1 MDPEPASASS
11 PSAQGEGAFK
21 SPHQSGLTGPE
32 SEEPFSLSVPS
43 IALLGLTIAI
53 ATVGVPLAAVLTDR
67 SANRE
72 SMIPTAL
79 EQDGSKFSSPISLT
93 RSGQLGGGDPGRE
106 SQQVRIF

>member
-1 MDPEPASASS
+1 MDPEPASVSS
-11 PSAQGEGAFK
+11 PSAQGEGSSK
-21 SPHQSGLTGPE
+21 SLHESGLTGSEP
-32 SEEPFSLSVPS
+32 EEPFSLSVPS

-93 RSGQLGGGDPGRE
+93 RGGQLGGGDPGWE